1 MAEYVEKSLNNLH
14 VLLFTLFVLTA
25 SAVVQV
31 PSQEPDLL
39 NYSITGSSNSNSP
52 AENATYAMADHR
64 VQRLLLD
71 IAKEPR
77 SENYVEQALRGSG
90 ISISDMVQNG
100 SLRLNQGRYWLNFSL
115 LTRADQEILRGVVD
129 KYSNSLASALLHRRA
144 EIEKLLA
151 TYDVPGVDRQDVA
164 FVLIGCF
171 ALDWQGLSLTT
182 KHGYRAEPP
191 KRKGGE
197 FFFMAEEVGGLSPKE
212 IYWGS
217 NSNANGHYGF
227 LTFGDHYSG
236 RIDLNPLVVE
246 GEKIGPMLFALREGR
261 QSTSQLA
268 NTAHTEQ
275 ENAAVLLK
283 RLEEIGWVDRVGTLY
298 ESRIPIF
305 TQKDQEM
312 ARAVL
317 KICDDVMA
325 SWLKENY
332 PKIRKDFA
340 GITPERQH
348 VPYTQAFDQIWHYL
362 FGITN
367 RKLVRAGLLADPYA
381 PGRARPGYV
390 PAVYEVSIAPDW

>member
-1 MAEYVEKSLNNLH
+1 MKR
-14 VLLFTLFVLTA
+14 LFPLALTLFVLTA
-25 SAVVQV
+25 RAVGQAA
-31 PSQEPDLL
+31 PQEPNLL
-39 NYSITGSSNSNSP
+39 NYSITGSSDSSSP
-52 AENATYAMADHR
+52 AENATYAMEDRR

-77 SENYVEQALRGSG
+77 AAEYVERGLQGTG

-100 SLRLNQGRYWLNFSL
+100 SLRLEEGRYWLNFSL
-115 LTRADQEILRGVVD
+115 LTRADQEMLRGVID
-129 KYSNSLASALLHRRA
+129 KYSNSLASALLTRRA

-151 TYDVPGVDRQDVA
+151 AYDAPGVDRQEVA

-191 KRKGGE
+191 KRKSGE
-197 FFFMAEEVGGLSPKE
+197 FFVMAEEVGGMSPKE

-236 RIDLNPLVVE
+236 RINLNPLVIE
-246 GEKIGPMLFALREGR
+246 GDKIGPMMFALRESR
-261 QSTSQLA
+261 QSASQLA
-268 NTAHTEQ
+268 NAAHMEQ
-275 ENAAVLLK
+275 DNAAVLLK

-298 ESRIPIF
+298 ASRIPIF
-305 TQKDQEM
+305 IQKDQEM
-312 ARAVL
+312 AREVL

-332 PKIRKDFA
+332 PQIRKNLA

-348 VPYTQAFDQIWHYL
+348 VPYTQSFDQIWHYL

-381 PGRARPGYV
+381 PGRARRGYV